1 MDLSNVPNPPVI
13 DEIVEV
19 LCNKTQNTDKG
30 FFKVEVA
37 YFLAKMAACMRAKI
51 QTKDRGDVP
60 VNLYALALG
69 SSGYGK
75 GHSISIMENDF
86 ISGFKTRFFEET
98 MPEISNKHLVRLAQD
113 RAIRNNTE
121 EEKELEALEGE
132 YKRLG
137 AYPFTFDSGTAPAVK
152 QLREKLILAD
162 CGAINL
168 QIDEIGSNLIGAT
181 EVLNTF
187 LELYDQGQIKQKLVK
202 NTVDNTRGEDRDG
215 KTPTNMLL
223 FGTPVKLLDGS
234 QTEDQF
240 YSFLEI
246 GYARRCIF
254 GIGKPSKKS
263 SHNLTPAEI
272 FAKLTSPQNAAT
284 VKKWRTTFTRLANP
298 DKYDWGMQIADA
310 TSIKLIEYK
319 CKCEKLADELPEHE
333 EIRKAELS
341 HRYFKALK
349 LAGALAFVDESL
361 EVTMT
366 HLLQAI
372 KLVEES
378 GNAFSAILTREK
390 AYMKLAKYIAQTDAE
405 VTHADLT
412 EALPF
417 YKSGVGARN
426 EMMSLAMAWGY
437 KHHIIIKKS
446 FVDGIEFF
454 KGETLKETDL
464 NEIIVSYSDES
475 QFQNPVDAFAW
486 GYQNERAPWNQ
497 MNVLVQSPGIHWCN
511 HFFIDG
517 HRCEESAMTK
527 FNMIVVDVDHGIKLS
542 SVHELL
548 KEYKF
553 ITYTTKRHQT
563 EGEDRFRILIPINYE
578 LDLSSEEYK
587 EFMNN
592 FLRWLPF
599 ESDESA
605 NQASKKWLSNPNG
618 IFYQNDGK
626 LLDALMFI
634 PKTSRNEQY
643 KKDIQRIEN
652 LDALE
657 RWFANLMTNGN
668 RNNLLIRYALTLV
681 DNGCP
686 LHEVEAKVRH
696 LNKSIVNG
704 ISDEEISNTIMVTV
718 AKRCNSA

>member
-1 MDLSNVPNPPVI
+1 MDLSKVPYPPVVK
-13 DEIVEV
+13 EIVDV
-19 LCNKTQNTDKG
+19 LCNKTQNTERG
-30 FFKVEVA
+30 FFTVEVA
-37 YFLAKMAACMRAKI
+37 YFLGKMAACMRAHI
-51 QTKDRGDVP
+51 NTKDRGNVP
-60 VNLYALALG
+60 VNIYALALA
-69 SSGYGK
+69 SSGFGK

-86 ISGFKTRFFEET
+86 ISGFKKRFFEET
-98 MPEISNKHLVRLAQD
+98 MPTISENHILQLAQD
-113 RAIRNNTE
+113 RAIRNNTTE
-121 EEKELEALEGE
+121 ESELDALNSE

-152 QLREKLILAD
+152 QLREKLIMAD

-254 GIGKPSKKS
+254 GIGRSKKS
-263 SHNLTPAEI
+263 EQGLTPTEI
-272 FAKLTSPQNAAT
+272 FAKLTSPTNTAT
-284 VKKWRTTFTRLANP
+284 VKKWHTIFTKLANP
-298 DKYDWGMQIADA
+298 DKYNWEMDIADA

-319 CKCEKLADELPEHE
+319 CECEKLADELPEHE

-349 LAGALAFVDESL
+349 LAGALAFVDEST
-361 EVTMT
+361 EVTLD

-372 KLVEES
+372 KLVEDS

-417 YKSGVGARN
+417 YKSGSSARN
-426 EMMSLAMAWGY
+426 ELMSLAMAWGY
-437 KHHIIIKKS
+437 KHHIIIKKTYL
-446 FVDGIEFF
+446 DGIEFF
-454 KGETLKETDL
+454 KGETLKETNLD
-464 NEIIVSYSDES
+464 EIIVSYSDEG
-475 QFQNPVDAFAW
+475 QFANPTDAYAF
-486 GYQNERAPWNQ
+486 GYQNDKAPWSMIDQ
-497 MNVLVQSPGIHWCN
+497 LVLTQGIHWCN
-511 HFFIDG
+511 HWFLDG
-517 HRCEESAMTK
+517 HRCNECVMPK
-527 FNMIVVDVDHGIKLS
+527 FNMIVIDVDKGIKLT
-542 SVHELL
+542 SVQELL
-548 KEYKF
+548 KEYTF

-563 EGEDRFRILIPINYE
+563 DGEDRFRILMPINYE
-578 LDLSSEEYK
+578 LDLQGDEYK
-587 EFMNN
+587 EFMQN
-592 FLRWLPF
+592 FLKWLPF
-599 ESDESA
+599 EVDEAST
-605 NQASKKWLSNPNG
+605 QASKKWLANPNG
-618 IFYQNDGK
+618 IFFRNDGR
-626 LLDALMFI
+626 LLDALQFI
-634 PKTSRNEQY
+634 PKTSRNEQFN
-643 KKDIQRIEN
+643 KEMQKIEN

-681 DNGCP
+681 DNGCSFI
-686 LHEVEAKVRH
+686 EVANKVKH
-696 LNKSIVNG
+696 LNKQIANG
-704 ISDEEISNTIMVTV
+704 IPESEIEDTILVTV
-718 AKRCNSA
+718 AKRYSNNV